1 MAALVVGT
9 LAACGHPGPAARGG
23 RSAEVPASLNRV
35 SASQLVD
42 DFRKARLPAQN
53 PHDITAQECPKE
65 HCLQGV
71 STDTV
76 SVFKFPNTGLAQR
89 YIGSRPNVFQVED
102 LVLTFAPKLPAD
114 LKQRYE
120 REVEI
125 AVQ

>member
-9 LAACGHPGPAARGG
+9 LAACGHPGPAARGE
-23 RSAEVPASLNRV
+23 RSAAVPASLNGL

-42 DFRKARLPAQN
+42 DFRKAGLPVLN

-65 HCLQGV
+65 HCVQGV

-76 SVFKFPNTGLAQR
+76 AVFKFPTTGLAQR
-89 YIGSRPNVFQVED
+89 YIGSRSNVFQVED
-102 LVLTFAPKLPAD
+102 LVLTFAPKLPGD